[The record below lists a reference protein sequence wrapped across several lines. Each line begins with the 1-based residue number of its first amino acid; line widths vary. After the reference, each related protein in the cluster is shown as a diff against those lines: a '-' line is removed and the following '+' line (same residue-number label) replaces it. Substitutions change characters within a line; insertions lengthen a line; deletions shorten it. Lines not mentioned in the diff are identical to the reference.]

1 MQRLLSF
8 LRLPPADRRLLIEAA
23 LLLGT
28 IRLGLALLPF
38 QTMRHLTARLGQ
50 AGMPMKAVEHASF
63 ERIGWAVTAVSRRFP
78 GTCTCLTQ
86 ALAAQLMLDRR
97 GHPSRLRIGV
107 ARGARGQLQAHAWL
121 ESRGMVVIGDLHDLA
136 RYVPLP
142 SLERTGT

>member
-1 MQRLLSF
+1 MKRLLSF

-38 QTMRHLTARLGQ
+38 QTMRHLTGGLARVGRRLQ
-50 AGMPMKAVEHASF
+50 AVEHASF
-63 ERIGWAVTAVSRRFP
+63 ERVGWAVTMVSRRFP
-78 GTCTCLTQ
+78 STCTCLTQ
-86 ALAAQLMLDRR
+86 ALAAQVMLDRR
-97 GHPSRLRIGV
+97 GHPSRLCIGV
-107 ARGARGQLQAHAWL
+107 ARGAGGQLQAHAWV